1 VFGAVKNVRQKENYY
16 SEADQEILPLKVR
29 HSYNEN
35 RLLTQPMNLKQVESM
50 LKRKLGVASYL
61 R

>member
-1 VFGAVKNVRQKENYY
+1 MNRKENYY

-29 HSYNEN
+29 HSYHEN
-35 RLLTQPMNLKQVESM
+35 RLLTQPMILKQADIM